1 MRTDQQSTA
10 AVQQMKE
17 LTRRLID
24 RAYGRR
30 ESVSID
36 GQVTDEAGHAIRGAT
51 VGFGPYGLLPFQW
64 NCETDDAGGFRLG
77 FECGYLVPDNIGAA
91 RTRFRALGIPLP
103 SQNLY
108 TDGPT
113 AVPADSLVVG
123 AKGYAATRLPFARPP
138 GSYSVA
144 VRLRK
149 GLTVRARVVDVEG
162 RPIREAF
169 AVFIARTPDLPKW
182 IVQYRT
188 DSDAEG
194 RIEWSGACT
203 PEVAIYAGKPK
214 YRDGVGY
221 HSLVTTA
228 RAVGQEQ
235 IIKLE
240 RMAKEIL
247 GIRTQPSTMFAYYV
261 EPSEA
266 RDKQFP
272 LFSPFFAVAPLRP
285 DRYDR
290 GYFGCCFGGLL
301 MSVERHPRTLFDEK
315 AENPASRR
323 SWERPCP
330 EVRRAPAP
338 FEGKDPPET
347 SSPLITK
354 EQQHTAEQPKA
365 PGEKQGVPTNKGEEK
380 R

>member
-1 MRTDQQSTA
+1 MAKRRGAGSSWKQGPFRRCVLFSIAAIALVAAGALGIDVPSRTGEGKDSATHATDQQSTA

-64 NCETDDAGGFRLG
+64 NCETDEAGGFRLG
-77 FECGYLVPDNIGAA
+77 FECGYMVPDNIGAA

-113 AVPADSLVVG
+113 AVPADSIVVG

-169 AVFIARTPDLPKW
+169 AIFIARTPDSPKW

-194 RIEWSGACT
+194 RIEWSGACRRRWQST
-203 PEVAIYAGKPK
+203 PVSPSIGTVSA
-214 YRDGVGY
+214 
-221 HSLVTTA
+221 TT
-228 RAVGQEQ
+228 V
-235 IIKLE
+235 
-240 RMAKEIL
+240 
-247 GIRTQPSTMFAYYV
+247 
-261 EPSEA
+261 
-266 RDKQFP
+266 
-272 LFSPFFAVAPLRP
+272 
-285 DRYDR
+285 
-290 GYFGCCFGGLL
+290 
-301 MSVERHPRTLFDEK
+301 
-315 AENPASRR
+315 
-323 SWERPCP
+323 W
-330 EVRRAPAP
+330 
-338 FEGKDPPET
+338 
-347 SSPLITK
+347 
-354 EQQHTAEQPKA
+354 
-365 PGEKQGVPTNKGEEK
+365 
-380 R
+380 